1 MEFYVIRVLFHHQLT
16 NAYLGKFYF
25 DTELERCFL
34 SLNYAGNLDLNKD
47 IPTNITGFR
56 TFSFEDIQAN
66 GIAFTR
72 PPVAVAMS
80 VSLPEV
86 P

>member
-1 MEFYVIRVLFHHQLT
+1 MFYFIINWQ
-16 NAYLGKFYF
+16 NAYLSGKFYF

-56 TFSFEDIQAN
+56 AFSLKIFK
-66 GIAFTR
+66 
-72 PPVAVAMS
+72 
-80 VSLPEV
+80 
-86 P
+86 